1 MQPSQF
7 PIEKAKR
14 RPNGLNAKAKQRPV
28 LYAYLDSPA
37 TEGAATPC
45 YDSLL
50 EYWRVLVH
58 HKMTLLAFGVFGLFA
73 AILVSFL
80 RRPTY
85 RLWTS
90 LQTQGANFVEL
101 RAGDH
106 TGSRREEEIGAR
118 QCRIHDESSRTNESS
133 TGSFG
138 DATPRVRAHFQT
150 FDHC

>member
-7 PIEKAKR
+7 AIEKAKR

-73 AILVSFL
+73 AILVSFVQT
-80 RRPTY
+80 PTY
-85 RLWTS
+85 RLRTS
-90 LQTQGANFVEL
+90 LEIQSTNFVEIKC
-101 RAGDH
+101 GIP
-106 TGSRREEEIGAR
+106 TGSQLASALTAR
-118 QCRIHDESSRTNESS
+118 ADVT
-133 TGSFG
+133 
-138 DATPRVRAHFQT
+138 TPSV
-150 FDHC
+150 